1 MRKRIQGNRRKVR
14 KRGERRGRIRE
25 MRGIEGRESEEEGM
39 R

>member
-14 KRGERRGRIRE
+14 KGGERRGRIRE
-25 MRGIEGRESEEEGM
+25 MRGNEGRESEEEGM